1 MCCHYYNMRL
11 TVEVDLLF
19 GDEAISLKQAQ
30 ELAKKIQKEVLTIK
44 DVHHADIMVNLTL
57 QSANKERVRLFSPQP
72 LLAQSCAQRPSAD
85 RACAVSCAVV
95 RVRVR
100 VQEWNNWIKQQRM
113 MRARMEEEGG
123 KGLGDLK
130 LPLSPP
136 SLPSFPAIREA
147 EYPQGRPGHMWK

>member
-1 MCCHYYNMRL
+1 VWGQVYLSYMCCHYYNMRL

-57 QSANKERVRLFSPQP
+57 QSANKERVRLFSLRP
-72 LLAQSCAQRPSAD
+72 LLAQGCAQRPFAD
-85 RACAVSCAVV
+85 RACAVV

-100 VQEWNNWIKQQRM
+100 RN
-113 MRARMEEEGG
+113 GTTG
-123 KGLGDLK
+123 SSSSG
-130 LPLSPP
+130 
-136 SLPSFPAIREA
+136 
-147 EYPQGRPGHMWK
+147 

>member
-1 MCCHYYNMRL
+1 MRL

-19 GDEAISLKQAQ
+19 GDETISLKQAQ
-30 ELAKKIQKEVLTIK
+30 ELAKKIQKEVLAIK

-57 QSANKERVRLFSPQP
+57 QSANKERVRLSSPRP
-72 LLAQSCAQRPSAD
+72 LLAQSCAQQPLLTVRL
-85 RACAVSCAVV
+85 RA
-95 RVRVR
+95 
-100 VQEWNNWIKQQRM
+100 QEWNNWIKQQRM